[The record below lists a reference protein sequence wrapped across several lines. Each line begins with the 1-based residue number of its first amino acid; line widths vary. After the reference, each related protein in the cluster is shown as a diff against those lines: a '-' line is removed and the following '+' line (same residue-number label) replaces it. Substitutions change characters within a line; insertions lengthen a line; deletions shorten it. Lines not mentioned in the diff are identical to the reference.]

1 MLYFKCR
8 LSASTA
14 PRSAKKPWVAT
25 DRRSS
30 GHLDGRVAVLV
41 PPRKFYLLLS
51 KDISSHDCFATGQL
65 RSGAF
70 WALARSAC
78 RAACS

>member
-1 MLYFKCR
+1 MLHFKCR

-41 PPRKFYLLLS
+41 PRRIYLLLS

-70 WALARSAC
+70 WALARSDC